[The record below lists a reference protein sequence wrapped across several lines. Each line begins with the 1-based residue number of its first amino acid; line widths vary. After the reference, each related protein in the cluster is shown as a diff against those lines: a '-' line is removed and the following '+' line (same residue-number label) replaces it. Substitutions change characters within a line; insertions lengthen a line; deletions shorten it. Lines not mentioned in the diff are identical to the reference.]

1 MIQCM
6 YVKKIKLIQKKN
18 KNYTQQITEFKN
30 NNELYN
36 KKQIKSKS
44 ITENKSNMISFSIN
58 SINSNNNSNNENFNI
73 QKIKMDNLQK
83 RMNNLMTNLFSIL
96 QSNKKFKK

>member
-1 MIQCM
+1 
-6 YVKKIKLIQKKN
+6 
-18 KNYTQQITEFKN
+18 
-30 NNELYN
+30 
-36 KKQIKSKS
+36 
-44 ITENKSNMISFSIN
+44 MISFSIN